1 MSLPPI
7 GMLDGKLE
15 DTDPCKNYKR
25 AKAWHAKKKTEC
37 SGRETTLECQKALD
51 AANVD
56 EIQRGQAAKGCSG
69 GRRRRKTRRSRRRK
83 TRGGDPTGYRDSNP
97 LGSPDSPGAR
107 ARAVSEAQAKR
118 QKELADTASV
128 GTRPPTGNY
137 PSTVRRADASK
148 RPSNP
153 FGPQPEVVGCTGTS
167 CIGGKSRRRK
177 GRKSRRRIT
186 RRR

>member
-83 TRGGDPTGYRDSNP
+83 TRGGVETNP
-97 LGSPDSPGAR
+97 KGSPNGFGASGTAALAALAGRSAQQRALASTSGITGLPRVTEDPNENADS
-107 ARAVSEAQAKR
+107 
-118 QKELADTASV
+118 T
-128 GTRPPTGNY
+128 
-137 PSTVRRADASK
+137 ST
-148 RPSNP
+148 
-153 FGPQPEVVGCTGTS
+153 
-167 CIGGKSRRRK
+167 RRK
-177 GRKSRRRIT
+177 KEQRESVSGLFEKKGARRIT